1 LEASKN
7 TNKTGILVSPTYA
20 GGTYC
25 FSAWYNMY
33 GRDMGS
39 LSFEIIKG
47 GHKHTLMST
56 HGGHG
61 DKWIHFQRRINIP
74 SSKPFQVS
82 VFIQEL
88 DFTN

>member
-1 LEASKN
+1 MEASEN
-7 TNKTGILVSPTYA
+7 TNKTGILVSPMYA

-39 LSFEIIKG
+39 LSFAIIKG
-47 GHKHTLMST
+47 GHKHILMST

-61 DKWIHFQRRINIP
+61 DKWIHFQRQINIP

-88 DFTN
+88 DFIN